1 MQNKKINLLLLLVI
15 SWIVGLLII
24 LVGGRLLISL
34 ASYFLVDDFDFD
46 RIDLIR
52 GVKISIGCGVVI
64 GVGQCLML
72 KEKPASPL
80 NPK

>member
-1 MQNKKINLLLLLVI
+1 MQNKKIKLLLLLVI

-34 ASYFLVDDFDFD
+34 TSYFLVGDFDFS
-46 RIDLIR
+46 RNDLIR
-52 GVKISIGCGVVI
+52 GIEISIGCGVII
-64 GVGQCLML
+64 GVGQCLMS